1 MYRDTLE
8 LVVKSA
14 LAKKALFQQSKFR
27 YLLSSGLAGA
37 YVGIGIVLIFTVGA
51 SLAAAN
57 SSVTSLVMGLSFG
70 IALTLVI
77 FAGSELF
84 TGNNMLFTVS
94 SLSRATKW
102 SDAWRNWVWCY
113 FGNLLGAMALCLI
126 IIGTGLFAEIAPEHL
141 LFKIAAKK
149 MNLDVMQLFFR
160 GLMCNWLVC
169 LAVWTSMRAKEDTAK
184 LILIFWMLFAFIA
197 SGYEHSIANMTVLGL
212 ALLLPHPD
220 TISIAGWFQNM
231 IPVTL
236 GNMVGG
242 ALFVGMMYWVISP
255 LRKEKV
261 KAAPGANADAG
272 SGASA
277 RPNAGATAT
286 ASATANASATVG
298 ASVAEETS
306 GSTRTA

>member
-14 LAKKALFQQSKFR
+14 LAKKALFQESKLR

-57 SSVTSLVMGLSFG
+57 SSVTSLVMGMSFG

-94 SLSRATKW
+94 SLSRATTW
-102 SDAWRNWVWCY
+102 RDAWRNWVWCY
-113 FGNLLGAMALCLI
+113 FGNLMGAMVLCLI

-169 LAVWTSMRAKEDTAK
+169 LAIWTSMRAKEDTAK

-220 TISIAGWFQNM
+220 TITIAGWFHNM

-255 LRKEKV
+255 LRKQKA
-261 KAAPGANADAG
+261 KAASGAGANAGANTDAG
-272 SGASA
+272 A
-277 RPNAGATAT
+277 
-286 ASATANASATVG
+286 
-298 ASVAEETS
+298 AEAA
-306 GSTRTA
+306 GSTKTA